1 MLLAAAAGAAAGHAL
16 ITAAVADH
24 DGAADVAAGSVSEV
38 DHAGESV
45 GGVDGTRC
53 SSFVPRPSG
62 ARS

>member
-38 DHAGESV
+38 DHAGEGV
-45 GGVDGTRC
+45 GGVDVSRCSLLATRC
-53 SSFVPRPSG
+53 SRTQT
-62 ARS
+62 